1 MILLISSPSF
11 QLMIQKLQEYL
22 HKVPPSTVIEKVDGS
37 SVPISSWLP
46 EVLQPSLWSEE
57 KITIISQ
64 GSFFG
69 KSTGKQT
76 LQKKEDEEMLEHLLK
91 QKDAH
96 VQLIFLYQGDIDERL
111 TLSKLIIKSHQWQHL
126 EIPTKDQAFI
136 LAQNWIKA
144 LGVTIAS
151 KALIKLMDSTYPD
164 IDRLYQEIQKLI
176 VYGSTIEEKTIDQL
190 VKPNLEDNVFELTN
204 QIMAENL
211 KQALKIY
218 QDFMVLQIEPT
229 VLISMLAKH
238 FQLYAKVCYLLDQG
252 LDTFKISQSLKIHE
266 FRIRLMSQAKKR
278 FPLKRIH
285 QILLSLDQLDER
297 IKKGRQDKVE
307 ALSWW
312 LVNFTK
318 PIS

>member
-11 QLMIQKLQEYL
+11 QLINQKLQTYL
-22 HKVPPSTVIEKVDGS
+22 NTLPPTTLIDKVDGS
-37 SVPISSWLP
+37 SIPISSWLP
-46 EVLQPSLWSEE
+46 QILQPSLWSE
-57 KITIISQ
+57 KKLTIVSQ

-69 KSTGKQT
+69 KTNSRQT
-76 LQKKEDEEMLEHLLK
+76 IQKKDDEEQLEDFLK
-91 QKDAH
+91 QKEID
-96 VQLIFLYQGDIDERL
+96 VDLIFLYQGDIDERL
-111 TLSKLIIKSHQWQHL
+111 TLSKLVIKHHQWQHL
-126 EIPTKDQAFI
+126 DIPSLDQAYN
-136 LAQNWIKA
+136 LAQDWIKS
-144 LGVTIAS
+144 LGATIAS
-151 KALIKLMDSTYPD
+151 RALSRLLDATYPD
-164 IDRLYQEIQKLI
+164 IDRLYQEIHKLI
-176 VYGSTIEEKTIDQL
+176 VYGLTIEEKTIEL
-190 VKPNLEDNVFELTN
+190 MVKPNLEDNVFELTN

-218 QDFMVLQIEPT
+218 QDLMVLQIEPT

-238 FQLYAKVCYLLDQG
+238 FQLFAKVCYLLDQSF
-252 LDTFKISQSLKIHE
+252 DTFKVSQTLKIHE
-266 FRIRLMSQAKKR
+266 FRVRLMAQAKKR

>member
-11 QLMIQKLQEYL
+11 QLLMQHLQSYL
-22 HKVPPSTVIEKVDGS
+22 KQVPDTTVIDKIDGS
-37 SVPISSWLP
+37 SIPISSWLP
-46 EVLQPSLWSEE
+46 DVLQPSLWSEE
-57 KITIISQ
+57 KLTIVSQ
-64 GSFFG
+64 GNFFG
-69 KSTGKQT
+69 KSTGRQSS
-76 LQKKEDEEMLEHLLK
+76 QKKEDEAMLEDLLK
-91 QKDAH
+91 QPNAPVH
-96 VQLIFLYQGDIDERL
+96 LIFLYQGDIDERL
-111 TLSKLIIKSHQWQHL
+111 TLSKLITKHHQWQHL
-126 EIPTKDQAFI
+126 EIPSKDQAFV
-136 LAQNWIKA
+136 LAQSWIKSFGA
-144 LGVTIAS
+144 TINS
-151 KALIKLMDSTYPD
+151 KALIKLIDATYPD

-176 VYGSTIEEKTIDQL
+176 VYGVNIEEKTIDQL

-252 LDTFKISQSLKIHE
+252 LDTYKISQSLKVHE

-318 PIS
+318 AIS

>member
-91 QKDAH
+91 QNDAH
-96 VQLIFLYQGDIDERL
+96 IQLIFLYQGDIDERL

-144 LGVTIAS
+144 LGATIAS

-278 FPLKRIH
+278 FPLKRIN

>member
-1 MILLISSPSF
+1 MVLLISSPSF
-11 QLMIQKLQEYL
+11 QLMMQKLQEYL
-22 HKVPPSTVIEKVDGS
+22 HKVPQTTAIEKVDGS

-46 EVLQPSLWSEE
+46 ELLQPSLWSE
-57 KITIISQ
+57 KKLTIISQ

-69 KSTGKQT
+69 KSSGRQT
-76 LQKKEDEEMLEHLLK
+76 LQKKEDEELLENLLK
-91 QKDAH
+91 QKEANVD
-96 VQLIFLYQGDIDERL
+96 LIFLYQGEIDERL
-111 TLSKLIIKSHQWQHL
+111 TISKLIVKSHQWQHV
-126 EIPTKDQAFI
+126 EIPSKDQAFI
-136 LAQNWIKA
+136 LAQQWIKS
-144 LGVTIAS
+144 LGATINS
-151 KALIKLMDSTYPD
+151 KALIKLIDSTYPD
-164 IDRLYQEIQKLI
+164 IDRLYQEIHKLTS
-176 VYGSTIEEKTIDQL
+176 YGSTIEEKTIDQL

-218 QDFMVLQIEPT
+218 QDFIVLQIEPT

-266 FRIRLMSQAKKR
+266 FRIRLMAQAKKR
-278 FPLKRIH
+278 FPLKRIN

-312 LVNFTK
+312 IVNFTK
-318 PIS
+318 AIS